1 MTNVPKEIRDI
12 WTDLYKL
19 FDRHFL
25 ITGSDEEWDDFWNE
39 AIELHG
45 RSGNNEHLYEMIV
58 AISDYLGDRIK
69 QQRANNTLKEDRNG
83 KLCN

>member
-25 ITGSDEEWDDFWNE
+25 ITGTGEEWKAFWND
-39 AIELHG
+39 AKELCE
-45 RSGNNEHLYEMIV
+45 RSGNNEHLYVMIV
-58 AISDYLGDRIK
+58 AIADYLGDRIK
-69 QQRANNTLKEDRNG
+69 KQRANE
-83 KLCN
+83 

>member
-25 ITGSDEEWDDFWNE
+25 ITGSDEEWIAFWDE
-39 AIELHG
+39 ATKLRE
-45 RSGNNEHLYEMIV
+45 RSGNNQHLNEMID
-58 AISDYLGDRIK
+58 AIADYLGDRIK
-69 QQRANNTLKEDRNG
+69 KQRANE
-83 KLCN
+83 